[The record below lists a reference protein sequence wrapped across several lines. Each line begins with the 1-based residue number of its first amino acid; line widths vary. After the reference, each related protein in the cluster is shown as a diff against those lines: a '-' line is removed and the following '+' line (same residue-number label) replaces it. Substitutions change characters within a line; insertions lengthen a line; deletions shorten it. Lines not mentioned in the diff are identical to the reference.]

1 MTRIRMMTWCPRAVS
16 GMHLPVFAA
25 CEAGLLAERD
35 LELQF
40 VPSASAP
47 EALAAGE
54 ADFALTCAVDVL
66 RAQTQ
71 AAGRLPV
78 RFAAALH
85 QRNPIAGVVRADSG
99 PRRPADLAG
108 ARAARWNIPWF
119 TREYA
124 GALDHLGV
132 AAPVIVDT
140 PGSLDAALGSGAVDV
155 LPMWMDDVT
164 PARAQ
169 GMTLYH
175 QGEGFKVRAIP
186 LDIPVYSSGLLAA
199 DRVPTEVVRAV
210 RDAICAGHLLQRE
223 QPELGLAGFRRC
235 FPDVAEAHA
244 RGNWALYAPYAFEGG
259 VLPGSMDADRWRDT
273 IAYTARTHG
282 LATLPDEQLF
292 RPELLMGPPAFKPS
306 ADVKIRRRS
315 Q

>member
-16 GMHLPVFAA
+16 GMHLPAFAA
-25 CEAGLLAERD
+25 SEAGLFAERG
-35 LELQF
+35 LEVQF
-40 VPSASAP
+40 VPSSSAP
-47 EALAAGE
+47 EAVAAGD
-54 ADFALTCAVDVL
+54 ADVALTCAVHVM

-71 AAGRLPV
+71 ASAPLPV
-78 RFAAALH
+78 RFVAALH
-85 QRNPIAGVVRADSG
+85 QRNPIVGVVREDSSR
-99 PRRPADLAG
+99 RRPADLAG

-169 GMTLYH
+169 DMTLYH

-210 RDAICAGHLLQRE
+210 RDAICAGHRLQRE

-244 RGNWALYAPYAFEGG
+244 RGNWALYAPYAFEGAIP
-259 VLPGSMDADRWRDT
+259 PGSMDADRWRDT
-273 IAYTARTHG
+273 IAYTARAHG

-292 RPELLMGPPAFKPS
+292 RPELLVGPPTSHPTIDAKG
-306 ADVKIRRRS
+306 
-315 Q
+315 